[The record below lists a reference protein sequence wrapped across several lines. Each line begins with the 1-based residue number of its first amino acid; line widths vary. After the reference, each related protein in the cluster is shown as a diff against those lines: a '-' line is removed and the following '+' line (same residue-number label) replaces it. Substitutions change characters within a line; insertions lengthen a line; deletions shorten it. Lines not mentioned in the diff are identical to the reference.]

1 MLLFFAMIY
10 SNVAFATKQI
20 DIYSMFSP
28 GAAGTIIGIDI
39 VNRMNAAQN
48 EYEFRLA
55 TVPGAAGDNAAL
67 RTIAAARSGQDVL
80 IWQGTSGYT
89 FGKYASA
96 NPNAYDRDND
106 LVPIAS
112 FVGAQFHIMVE
123 PQSEIKTLLELV
135 NSFRNKDVVY
145 FGSTSTNPVTPFLNV
160 IFTKSNGFK
169 LPKELNYTSPFDITK
184 SVLGKE
190 SDYTIFSP
198 SDVRGLKSLATS
210 GTTRSKKYPDVPTGK
225 ELGMDDFT
233 FTSTLQ
239 FAVPKEKTSF
249 GMKFEKMLLQICQE
263 PDFSLTAEKIGYEV
277 KCMASGALRSSIRAE
292 SDLIKKYEKDVVW
305 KP

>member
-10 SNVAFATKQI
+10 SNIAFATKQI
-20 DIYSMFSP
+20 DVYSMFSP

-39 VNRMNAAQN
+39 VNKMNAAQN

-67 RTIAAARSGQDVL
+67 RTIAAARAGQDVL

-112 FVGAQFHIMVE
+112 FVGTQFHIMVE
-123 PQSEIKTLLELV
+123 PESEIKTLSEFV
-135 NSFRNKDVVY
+135 NSFRTKDIVY

-160 IFTKSNGFK
+160 IFTKSNMLK
-169 LPKELNYTSPFDITK
+169 APKELNYTSPFDITK

-225 ELGMDDFT
+225 ELGMNDFN

-239 FAVPKEKTSF
+239 FAVPKEKQSF

-263 PDFSLTAEKIGYEV
+263 PDFALTAEKIGYDV
-277 KCMASGALRSSIRAE
+277 KCMSSESLKNAIKAE